1 MDLEERLQGRAYVET
16 ERSRVLVTLLFTDL
30 VGSTERLVRLGDRDW
45 YELLALHHRTVRE
58 HLDRFA
64 GREVDTSGDGFLAT
78 FDTASQAVSCG
89 SGLTRSLAQLDL
101 DARVGVHT
109 GECDRLGTK
118 YSGVAVH
125 CRGSGRSASRT
136 SRGAGHRN
144 GQGGRRRRRTEL
156 LRAWEPRA
164 EGVAGRLATLRGGRD
179 RTGGS
184 TGSREAFGAPV
195 VPFGPHDRSSSR
207 VRTGARQLM
216 RRRMSPRR
224 SARAHPLGGLG

>member
-1 MDLEERLQGRAYVET
+1 MDLEERLRGRACVET

-45 YELLALHHRTVRE
+45 YELLALHHQTVRE

-125 CRGSGRSASRT
+125 VAARVVRLAGPREVLVTETVKGVVAGAGLSFCERGSHELKGLPGVWPLYAAVATEPEARRARARRSVHRSSRSAHVTARVAVS
-136 SRGAGHRN
+136 GPGH
-144 GQGGRRRRRTEL
+144 
-156 LRAWEPRA
+156 
-164 EGVAGRLATLRGGRD
+164 
-179 RTGGS
+179 GS
-184 TGSREAFGAPV
+184 
-195 VPFGPHDRSSSR
+195 
-207 VRTGARQLM
+207 
-216 RRRMSPRR
+216 
-224 SARAHPLGGLG
+224 

>member
-1 MDLEERLQGRAYVET
+1 MDLEERLRGRVYVGT

-30 VGSTERLVRLGDRDW
+30 VGSTERLVRLGDRAW
-45 YELLALHHRTVRE
+45 YELSALHHRTVRE
-58 HLDRFA
+58 HLDRCG

-125 CRGSGRSASRT
+125 VAARVVRLAGPREVLVTETVKGVVAGAGLSFCDRGSHQLKGLPGVWPLYAAVATEPAARRARDRRSVHRSSRSAHVSARVAV
-136 SRGAGHRN
+136 SGPGH
-144 GQGGRRRRRTEL
+144 
-156 LRAWEPRA
+156 
-164 EGVAGRLATLRGGRD
+164 
-179 RTGGS
+179 
-184 TGSREAFGAPV
+184 GSR
-195 VPFGPHDRSSSR
+195 
-207 VRTGARQLM
+207 
-216 RRRMSPRR
+216 
-224 SARAHPLGGLG
+224 

>member
-1 MDLEERLQGRAYVET
+1 MDLEERLRGRVYVGT

-58 HLDRFA
+58 HLDRSG

-89 SGLTRSLAQLDL
+89 SGFTRSLAQLDL

-125 CRGSGRSASRT
+125 VAARVVRLAGPREVLVTETVKGVVA
-136 SRGAGHRN
+136 GAGLSFCDR
-144 GQGGRRRRRTEL
+144 G
-156 LRAWEPRA
+156 EPPA
-164 EGVAGRLATLRGGRD
+164 ERVAGRLAALRGGRD

-184 TGSREAFGAPV
+184 TGSRQAFGPPV
-195 VPFGPHDRSSSR
+195 VPLGPRERSSSR
-207 VRTGARQLM
+207 VRTGALQLM
-216 RRRMSPRR
+216 RRMSPRR

>member
-1 MDLEERLQGRAYVET
+1 MDLEERLRGRAYVET

-45 YELLALHHRTVRE
+45 YELLALHHKTVRE
-58 HLDRFA
+58 HLDRFG

-125 CRGSGRSASRT
+125 VAARVVRLAGPREVLVTETVKGVVAGAGLSFCERGSYELKGLPGVWPLYAAVATGPVARRT
-136 SRGAGHRN
+136 R
-144 GQGGRRRRRTEL
+144 GRRSVHRTYGPTHVAV
-156 LRAWEPRA
+156 RAP
-164 EGVAGRLATLRGGRD
+164 VAGPERGR
-179 RTGGS
+179 
-184 TGSREAFGAPV
+184 
-195 VPFGPHDRSSSR
+195 
-207 VRTGARQLM
+207 
-216 RRRMSPRR
+216 
-224 SARAHPLGGLG
+224 